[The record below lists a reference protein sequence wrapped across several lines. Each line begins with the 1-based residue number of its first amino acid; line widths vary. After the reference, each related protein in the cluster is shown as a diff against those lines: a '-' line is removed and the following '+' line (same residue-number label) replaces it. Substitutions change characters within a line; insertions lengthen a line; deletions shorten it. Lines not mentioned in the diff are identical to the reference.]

1 MTRWTTADMPDQ
13 TGRVAVV
20 TGANTGVGLATAR
33 ALAKAGATVVL
44 ACRDQARAD
53 AAAAETGGEPVL
65 LDLGSLASVRAGAER
80 VIAQHQRVDLLI
92 NNAGVMMTPR
102 GRTQDGFEL
111 QIGINHLG
119 HFALTGLLL
128 PAMLAVPG
136 SRIVTVSSNA
146 HRVGEINFDDLNSR
160 DRYRP
165 VAAYAQS
172 KLANLLF
179 AYELQRRLA
188 AAKALPISVAVHP
201 GSARTELARDTARIM
216 RWGLS
221 SPLMSWMVQDS
232 DQAALPSL
240 RAATDPAVR
249 GGDYYGPD
257 GWNGFKGHPVR
268 TASAPRSHDAAA
280 ARRLWEKSE
289 RLTGVA
295 YRFTDT
301 AG

>member
-1 MTRWTTADMPDQ
+1 MPDQ

-53 AAAAETGGEPVL
+53 AAASETGGEPVL
-65 LDLGSLASVRAGAER
+65 IDLGSLASVRAGAEHI
-80 VIAQHQRVDLLI
+80 IAAHQRVDLLV

-128 PAMLAVPG
+128 PAMLPVPG
-136 SRIVTVSSNA
+136 SRVVTVSSNA
-146 HRVGEINFDDLNSR
+146 HRAGVINFDDLNSR

-165 VAAYAQS
+165 IAAYAQS

-188 AAKALPISVAVHP
+188 AAKARPISVAVHP
-201 GSARTELARDTARIM
+201 GSARTDLARDSPRAV
-216 RWGLS
+216 RWALA

-249 GGDYYGPD
+249 GGDFYGPD

-268 TASAPRSHDAAA
+268 TASAPRSHDAVA

-289 RLTGVA
+289 RLTSVV
-295 YRFTDT
+295 YRFTGT

>member
-1 MTRWTTADMPDQ
+1 MSRWTTADMPDQ

-53 AAAAETGGEPVL
+53 AAASETGGEPVL
-65 LDLGSLASVRAGAER
+65 IDLGSLASVRAGAER
-80 VIAQHQRVDLLI
+80 IIAAHQRVDLLV

-128 PAMLAVPG
+128 PAMLPVPG
-136 SRIVTVSSNA
+136 SRVVTVSSNA
-146 HRVGEINFDDLNSR
+146 HRAGVINFDDLNSR

-165 VAAYAQS
+165 IAAYAQS

-188 AAKALPISVAVHP
+188 AAKARPISVAVHP
-201 GSARTELARDTARIM
+201 GSARTDLARDSPRAV
-216 RWGLS
+216 RWALA

-268 TASAPRSHDAAA
+268 TASAPRSHDAVA

-289 RLTGVA
+289 RLTSVV
-295 YRFTDT
+295 YRFTGT

>member
-1 MTRWTTADMPDQ
+1 MPDQ
-13 TGRVAVV
+13 SGRVAVV
-20 TGANTGVGLATAR
+20 TGANTGIGLATAK
-33 ALAKAGATVVL
+33 ALARAGATVVL
-44 ACRDQARAD
+44 ACRDRARAD

-65 LDLGSLASVRAGAER
+65 LDLGSLASVRAGAELIVAEHGR
-80 VIAQHQRVDLLI
+80 IDLLI

-111 QIGINHLG
+111 QIGVNHLG

-128 PAMLAVPG
+128 PAMLDVPG
-136 SRIVTVSSNA
+136 SRVVTVSSNA
-146 HRVGEINFDDLNSR
+146 HRAGEINFDDLNSR

-165 VAAYAQS
+165 IAAYSQS

-188 AAKALPISVAVHP
+188 AAKALPISVGVHP
-201 GSARTELARDTARIM
+201 GSARTELARDAPGIVRSL
-216 RWGLS
+216 LS
-221 SPLMSWMVQDS
+221 SRLMSWMVQDS
-232 DQAALPSL
+232 DQAALPTL

-268 TASAPRSHDAAA
+268 TASALRSHDAAA

-289 RLTGVA
+289 RLTSVT
-295 YRFTDT
+295 YRFTP
-301 AG
+301 

>member
-65 LDLGSLASVRAGAER
+65 LDLASLASVRAGAER
-80 VIAQHQRVDLLI
+80 IVAEHARVDLLI

-102 GRTQDGFEL
+102 DRTQDGFEL
-111 QIGINHLG
+111 QVGINHLG

-128 PAMLAVPG
+128 PAMLPVAG

-146 HRVGEINFDDLNSR
+146 HRAGEINFEDLNSR

-165 VAAYAQS
+165 IAAYAQS

-179 AYELQRRLA
+179 AYELQRRLT
-188 AAKALPISVAVHP
+188 AAKARPISVAVHP
-201 GSARTELARDTARIM
+201 GSARTELARENPRVVQWLLA
-216 RWGLS
+216 
-221 SPLMSWMVQDS
+221 SPLMSWMMQDS

-257 GWNGFKGHPVR
+257 GWNGFKGQPVR
-268 TASAPRSHDAAA
+268 TASAPRSHDPGV

-289 RLTGVA
+289 RLTSVV

>member
-13 TGRVAVV
+13 SGRVAVV

-44 ACRDQARAD
+44 ACRDRDRAD
-53 AAAAETGGEPVL
+53 AAAADTGGEPVL
-65 LDLGSLASVRAGAER
+65 VDLGSLDSVRAGAEQI
-80 VIAQHQRVDLLI
+80 VAAHPRVDLLI

-128 PAMLAVPG
+128 PAMLGAPG
-136 SRIVTVSSNA
+136 SRVVTVSSNA
-146 HRVGEINFDDLNSR
+146 HRAGEINFDDLNSR

-165 VAAYAQS
+165 MAAYAQS

-188 AAKALPISVAVHP
+188 AAKAMTISVAVHP
-201 GSARTELARDTARIM
+201 GSARTELARDTPRAVRTVM
-216 RWGLS
+216 A
-221 SPLMSWMVQDS
+221 SPLMSWMVQES
-232 DQAALPSL
+232 DQAALPTL

-268 TASAPRSHDAAA
+268 TASALRSHDAAV

-289 RLTGVA
+289 RLTEVA
-295 YRFTDT
+295 YRFTP
-301 AG
+301 